1 MGSKKGGIPAGELMR
16 QLEADPIWVARRD
29 AQARARLQRELTSQ
43 REQTDLLQ
51 DLKASGVSVNNVW
64 SLVNTAG
71 PYPGA
76 LRVLLDHLSR
86 PYSDRVR
93 EGIARALA
101 VKEARP
107 VAWDEF
113 VRLARTEASQSWV
126 SDGVMVA
133 IAAMARPSDLDEII
147 SLITDRLV
155 GPGRV
160 FLVRNLTRSKKQ
172 KARQVLMDLR
182 DDPDLQREIAAR
194 LKVSIRS

>member
-1 MGSKKGGIPAGELMR
+1 MR